1 MPIFEYA
8 CPQCNHVF
16 EELARLSDQEAKPCP
31 KCGSGQAVKVMSVCR
46 ASTSGRFVETS
57 PTSFAPNSGC
67 APGRGFS

>member
-16 EELARLSDQEAKPCP
+16 EELTRLSDQEAKPCT
-31 KCGSGQAVKVMSVCR
+31 KCGAGRAEKVLSVCR
-46 ASTSGRFVETS
+46 ASTSGRSSEASTNN
-57 PTSFAPNSGC
+57 FAPNSGC